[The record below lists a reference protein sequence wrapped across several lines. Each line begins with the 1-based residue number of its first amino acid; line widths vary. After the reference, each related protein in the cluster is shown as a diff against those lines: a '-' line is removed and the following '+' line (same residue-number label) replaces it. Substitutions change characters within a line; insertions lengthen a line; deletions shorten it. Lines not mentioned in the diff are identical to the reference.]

1 MDSGERG
8 AGRATGNRFAL
19 AVALACFAGSAVYA
33 QTQQSSTG
41 PGAEGAVAGHVPEQL
56 EQAEAVRAIVT
67 GRADAPPRWWAPGEG
82 RAFPEFIEYANA
94 SGALGLFNSD
104 SVDRVATIEFGGV
117 AAPDQNI
124 VITIPA
130 RSGITNVLGGHVLL
144 GSGAVALTTRVFASA
159 ANVITCIGW
168 IMRVTP

>member
-1 MDSGERG
+1 M
-8 AGRATGNRFAL
+8 
-19 AVALACFAGSAVYA
+19 
-33 QTQQSSTG
+33 
-41 PGAEGAVAGHVPEQL
+41 
-56 EQAEAVRAIVT
+56 
-67 GRADAPPRWWAPGEG
+67 
-82 RAFPEFIEYANA
+82 ANA
-94 SGALGLFNSD
+94 TSIIPFSASVQGLPIKISATATPGTLIHTGSTSATLIDRYTLGLFNSD